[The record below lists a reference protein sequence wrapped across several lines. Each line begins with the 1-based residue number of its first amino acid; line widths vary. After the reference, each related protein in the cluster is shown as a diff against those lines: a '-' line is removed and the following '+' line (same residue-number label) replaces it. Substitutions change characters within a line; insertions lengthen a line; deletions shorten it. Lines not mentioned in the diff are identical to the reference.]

1 MVTVNKQSFIYV
13 LGSYSA
19 ITAVWVVQ
27 RSHCFSYSSVAVRIS
42 LSCGYYNC
50 LTTFCMTSCATIGH
64 ANWYQAPPN
73 PFPHLDD
80 FLFLSGLILGF
91 KQNYTIVTYRFMPF
105 RNHELTT
112 EMGSNLKVEILI
124 EAFHLC
130 HQNRTHLY
138 TITCATILE
147 YCFICDVCY
156 WLKTNWDHRQILI
169 KVVVFH
175 LIQHKILEA
184 FLSVP

>member
-1 MVTVNKQSFIYV
+1 M
-13 LGSYSA
+13 
-19 ITAVWVVQ
+19 
-27 RSHCFSYSSVAVRIS
+27 
-42 LSCGYYNC
+42 
-50 LTTFCMTSCATIGH
+50 IGH

-91 KQNYTIVTYRFMPF
+91 KQNYTIVMYWSNCTAYRFMPF

-124 EAFHLC
+124 EAFHLR
-130 HQNRTHLY
+130 HQNHTHPY
-138 TITCATILE
+138 TITCATI
-147 YCFICDVCY
+147 FIRDVCY

-169 KVVVFH
+169 KAVVFH
-175 LIQHKILEA
+175 LIQHKILESIFKLSA
-184 FLSVP
+184 CNLTWLLFLVFFGVFLYS